1 MGAGESNSEAWT
13 MRCDG
18 ASAVHEVTI
27 FAQDF
32 AAGQGLS
39 PIVAARLAIV
49 IEELV
54 TNVVEHGMVAADGPV
69 DLAMSVETC
78 GVRIIF
84 VDPGLSFDPRLAP
97 VATPDP
103 EGRGGGAGIDLIKAW
118 TEIVDYRTADGLNRL
133 ELLLPLD
140 GGAEPEQ

>member
-1 MGAGESNSEAWT
+1 

-18 ASAVHEVTI
+18 ARAVHEATI
-27 FAQDF
+27 LAQDF
-32 AAGQGLS
+32 AADQGLS
-39 PIVAARLAIV
+39 SLAAARLAIV

-54 TNVVEHGMVAADGPV
+54 TNAVEHGGVAPGDPV
-69 DLAMSVETC
+69 DLAVSAEVDK
-78 GVRIIF
+78 VRIIF

-118 TEIVDYRTADGLNRL
+118 TEIVDYRTAEGLNRL
-133 ELLLPLD
+133 ELLLPLES
-140 GGAEPEQ
+140 GAETEQ